1 MKHAVL
7 INNSYIENTSA
18 RYLGAHL
25 KNKGY
30 RVTVIHYEGS
40 KDTVFQLLPEESLQK
55 LADYC
60 RKCDLV
66 GISLLTTHQL
76 ERSIQINDYLKDRIA
91 APIIWGGVPVMCS
104 PQDYLLYAEL
114 ICAGEGENVMA
125 ELLEGRNYADIAGLG
140 YHLPDG
146 RVQVNAIP
154 DLIDLNRQPV
164 PYMELD
170 HGFLL
175 RGRELLRLRDHVHL
189 LRASYLGMTIRGCP
203 YACSYCINSR
213 LKQVFHRKGP
223 FIRFIDTELVMQEL
237 EWAVANIPHLKSVTL
252 DDDDFFMRPVKEME
266 SFLAAYRDRVNL
278 PFYYLQA
285 TIKQVHESKLKLL
298 QKYGIRMRFLKIG
311 LQSASRRV
319 SREIFD
325 RNFDPD
331 LFIEKL
337 KLLAA
342 YDVSVILD
350 VISDNPYDTP
360 ADKYEA
366 LLFYRNVLRSI
377 RPIAAIARPVKIY
390 DHKLMYYPDTK
401 LYNKAR
407 QDGVI
412 SEDYIKQVLLKR
424 NTVRKHDEDLDN
436 DTLIIALFNIAI
448 RKSRLARLAGVL
460 LELLCYRPF
469 FNLYTRL
476 DIVRCTYNF
485 RAVPFV
491 AGIMRKLQKE
501 GLW

>member
-7 INNSYIENTSA
+7 INNSYIENISV

-25 KNKGY
+25 KHKGY
-30 RVTVIHYEGS
+30 RVSVIHYEGS
-40 KDTVFQLLPEESLQK
+40 KDNVFHLLPDESLQT

-60 RKCDLV
+60 GQCDLV

-76 ERSIQINDYLKDRIA
+76 ERSIQIHNYLQDRIQA
-91 APIIWGGVPVMCS
+91 AIIWGGVPVMCS
-104 PQDYLLYAEL
+104 PRTYLQYTDL
-114 ICAGEGENVMA
+114 ISAGEGESVL
-125 ELLEGRNYADIAGLG
+125 EGLLEGRDYPDIAGLG
-140 YHLPDG
+140 YRDTDG
-146 RVQVNAIP
+146 HIRVNPIP

-164 PYMELD
+164 PLMEFD
-170 HGFLL
+170 DGFLL
-175 RGRELLRLRDHVHL
+175 RGRELLRLREHAQL
-189 LRASYLGMTIRGCP
+189 LRPSYLGMTIRGCP

-213 LKQVFHRKGP
+213 LKEIFHRKGP

-252 DDDDFFMRPVKEME
+252 DDDDFFMRSEE
-266 SFLAAYRDRVNL
+266 ELETFLEAYRRRIGL

-285 TIKQVHESKLKLL
+285 TIKQVRESKLKLL
-298 QKYGIRMRFLKIG
+298 QKYGIQMRFLKIG

-325 RNFDPD
+325 RDFDPD
-331 LFIEKL
+331 LFIHKL

-342 YDVSVILD
+342 CDVSVILD
-350 VISDNPYDTP
+350 VISDNPYDTT
-360 ADKYEA
+360 ADKYAA
-366 LLFYRNVLRSI
+366 LLFYRDILHNI
-377 RPIAAIARPVKIY
+377 RPLAAIPRPVKIY

-412 SEDYIKQVLLKR
+412 PENYVARVLLKR

-436 DTLIIALFNIAI
+436 DTLVIALFNMAI
-448 RKSRLARLAGVL
+448 RKSRFAPLAGAL
-460 LELLCYRPF
+460 LGLLCYRPIF
-469 FNLYTRL
+469 RLYNRL
-476 DIVRCTYNF
+476 DIVRRAYKF
-485 RAVPFV
+485 RKVPCV
-491 AGIMRKLQKE
+491 AGVMRKLQQE

>member
-7 INNSYIENTSA
+7 INNSYIENTSV

-25 KNKGY
+25 KSKGY
-30 RVTVIHYEGS
+30 RVSVVHYEGS
-40 KDTVFQLLPEESLQK
+40 KDDVFNLLPAESLQR

-60 RKCDLV
+60 ERCDLV

-104 PQDYLLYAEL
+104 PRDYLQYADL
-114 ICAGEGENVMA
+114 ICAGEGEGVMA
-125 ELLEGRNYADIAGLG
+125 ALLEGRDWADIAGLG
-140 YHLPDG
+140 YLLPDG
-146 RVQVNAIP
+146 RVQVNPIP
-154 DLIDLNRQPV
+154 ELIDLNQQPV
-164 PYMELD
+164 PLMELD
-170 HGFLL
+170 HGYLL
-175 RGRELLRLRDHVHL
+175 RGNELLRLREHVKL
-189 LRASYLGMTIRGCP
+189 LRPSYLRMTIRGCP

-213 LKQVFHRKGP
+213 LKQIFHRKGP

-252 DDDDFFMRPVKEME
+252 DDDDFFMRPKADFET
-266 SFLAAYRDRVNL
+266 FLDAYRRRINL

-285 TIKQVHESKLKLL
+285 TIRQVRESKLKLM
-298 QKYGIRMRFLKIG
+298 QQYGIRMRFLKIG

-325 RNFDPD
+325 REFDPD

-342 YDVSVILD
+342 YDVSVVLD

-366 LLFYRNVLRSI
+366 LLFYRNMLQSI
-377 RPIAAIARPVKIY
+377 RPVASIARPVKIY

-401 LYNKAR
+401 LYKKAR
-407 QDGVI
+407 RDDMI
-412 SEDYIKQVLLKR
+412 PEDYIEKVLLKR

-436 DTLIIALFNIAI
+436 DTLVIALFNIAV
-448 RKSRLARLAGVL
+448 RKSRFALLAGAL
-460 LELLCYRPF
+460 LELLCYRPLF
-469 FNLYTRL
+469 RLYTRL
-476 DIVRCTYNF
+476 DIVRRAYKF
-485 RAVPFV
+485 RNVPFV
-491 AGIMRKLQKE
+491 TRIVHKLQKE